1 MTVLGAYG
9 PLSPSWFE
17 ARRWRIGASEVAV
30 ILGMSPWQTSAGLM
44 AQKLDGTQVPDS
56 PAMLRGRA
64 LETAAIPW
72 AAAKWP
78 GNDWTFDPARSA
90 ATYVH
95 GEYDWALANPDF
107 ILTDDTLIEVKT
119 THDRATEDGWGKA
132 GSDVIPLA
140 YQTQIQWACGVIGL
154 DSWRL
159 LVIHGATNGRPDLDI
174 ARYKGAANPRQFAA
188 MAARAARW
196 HDQLIAERDRT
207 AA

>member
-1 MTVLGAYG
+1 MTVLGAYV
-9 PLSPSWFE
+9 PQSPSWYE
-17 ARRWRIGASEVAV
+17 ARRWRIGASEIGVV
-30 ILGMSPWQTSAGLM
+30 LGYSPYQTADGLM
-44 AQKLDGTQVPDS
+44 AAKLAGTQIPDT

-64 LETAAIPW
+64 LEESAVPW
-72 AAAKWP
+72 AAVKWP
-78 GNDWTFDPARSA
+78 DQGWEFDPNRSA

-95 GEYDWALANPDF
+95 GEYDWALANPDYV
-107 ILTDDTLIEVKT
+107 LTDDTLIEVKT

-132 GSDVIPLA
+132 GSDVIPLSYA
-140 YQTQIQWACGVIGL
+140 CQIQWACGVIGL

-207 AA
+207 A